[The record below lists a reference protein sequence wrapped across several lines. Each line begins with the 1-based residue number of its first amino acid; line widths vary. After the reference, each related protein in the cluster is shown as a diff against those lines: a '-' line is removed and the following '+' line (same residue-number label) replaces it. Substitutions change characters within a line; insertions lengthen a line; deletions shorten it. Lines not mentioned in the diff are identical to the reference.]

1 MKNLFLIF
9 SIALFAVGCSKQK
22 CTEKFIISGRLLEG
36 NANDQLVSDKPLANA
51 EIEFMVDVNYLFA
64 GSKGDFLGL
73 TQTDSYGNF
82 TFTYDCVEKA
92 TAKGAVGMSI
102 LSGTQYQAG
111 IAYQL
116 PVHTD
121 ISRDF
126 TRTSHARVVCEIE
139 NNSNLDSLYL
149 FVGGGVFDSGN
160 IEGIIKEK
168 YLVVPIKNQKHI
180 SVGFIGWL
188 DGNLR
193 GGRGLHVPYGKS
205 YEDMDAKNYLG
216 REYISCQ
223 GAPYYDTVR
232 ITLK

>member
-1 MKNLFLIF
+1 MKNLVFIF
-9 SIALFAVGCSKQK
+9 SLALFAVGCSKQK
-22 CTEKFIISGRLLEG
+22 CTEKYTISGRLLEG
-36 NANDQLVSDKPLANA
+36 NANNQLVSDEP
-51 EIEFMVDVNYLFA
+51 IENKGIQFVADTKGAFA
-64 GSKGDFLGL
+64 TKLGREELGTVYTDSKGYF
-73 TQTDSYGNF
+73 S
-82 TFTYDCVEKA
+82 FTYECVEKA
-92 TAKGAVGMSI
+92 SGALNVLM
-102 LSGTQYQAG
+102 LSGSQYQAG
-111 IAYQL
+111 ITYK
-116 PVHTD
+116 VDVNTD
-121 ISRDF
+121 LYRDF
-126 TRTSHARVVCEIE
+126 TLSSHARVVCEIE

-160 IEGIIKEK
+160 IEGITKEK